1 MATNNRPPHLLLH
14 KLIVALSYWGT
25 AVRSVLFTIVLGF
38 ALFVPATGTT
48 ASFEEYSVR
57 LIVIVGMYMLL
68 DAGYTTIARAL
79 PFKDEGPDHAI
90 FLAVI
95 LLYAVMA
102 ISPYFVR
109 LPAGLYSPKLLLLAP
124 FFVVALRLMVGVLY
138 GHSRRG

>member
-1 MATNNRPPHLLLH
+1 MA
-14 KLIVALSYWGT
+14 
-25 AVRSVLFTIVLGF
+25 LGF
-38 ALFVPATGTT
+38 ALFVPATGTI
-48 ASFEEYSVR
+48 AGLEEYSVR
-57 LIVIVGMYMLL
+57 LISTVSMYMLL
-68 DAGYTTIARAL
+68 DAGYTTIVRAL

-95 LLYAVMA
+95 LLYAAMA

-109 LPAGLYSPKLLLLAP
+109 LQAGLYSPKLLLLAP